1 MNFSLQFE
9 QLMGHLNSEE
19 NEMADLFLKDLEE
32 YVGRLEEDS
41 NHLQLLVS
49 RGVDN
54 WDGYV
59 GPDTDECEE
68 CGMDE
73 EDCECGGDK

>member
-1 MNFSLQFE
+1 MSLSVKFE

-19 NEMADLFLKDLEE
+19 NEMANEFLAEMEKKLSE
-32 YVGRLEEDS
+32 LEEDS
-41 NHLQLLVS
+41 NHLRMLIN

-59 GPDTDECEE
+59 SRHHEECDE

-73 EDCECGGDK
+73 DDCECGGDQ